1 MTIALIC
8 TLLLAML
15 MLPSSLAARGMWG
28 SRRKRGDDEDQ
39 DSVSAGLGSGF
50 EARNTMASISRKMAG
65 AEVGNFGDSIPTNGG
80 NRMGRGNAGTLGAG
94 AGALANGALGETVAS
109 LLSTYLTMMEE
120 LVNSPDFETMVTP
133 ETMKTMFAKLP
144 GLSDS
149 PEISAMLDSPQ
160 FTDPTLLKQ
169 TVMQGLEAIK
179 MYSSNIVEMVNNPE
193 QLMQMLDQLP
203 AEAKSAVEG
212 LLQGDMSGLKN
223 MLSTIPGID
232 DSQRG
237 MLMNLLDGNV
247 QGMASQAKNMLQNFD
262 SSQTEAARQQFL
274 ANPAMAE
281 MLGLT
286 EDVLNDKD
294 QFDALMAQGMEA
306 LMAAADGTTDAAA
319 DGNDDSEIGGN
330 SRLFKGASMAA

>member
-1 MTIALIC
+1 M
-8 TLLLAML
+8 
-15 MLPSSLAARGMWG
+15 AARGMWG

-39 DSVSAGLGSGF
+39 DTVSAGLGSGF
-50 EARNTMASISRKMAG
+50 ESRNTMASISKKMASADVGDFGESLPTTAGINRVGRRGSAG
-65 AEVGNFGDSIPTNGG
+65 A
-80 NRMGRGNAGTLGAG
+80 LGAG
-94 AGALANGALGETVAS
+94 ALGNGALGETVAS
-109 LLSTYLTMMEE
+109 LLTTYLKMMEE

-133 ETMKTMFAKLP
+133 ETMQAMFSKLP

-149 PEISAMLDSPQ
+149 PEIAAMLDSPQ

-169 TVMQGLEAIK
+169 TVMQGVEAIK
-179 MYSSNIVEMVNNPE
+179 MYSSNIVEMFNNPE

-203 AEAKSAVEG
+203 VEAKTAVEG
-212 LLQGDMSGLKN
+212 MLQGDMSGLKG
-223 MLSTIPGID
+223 MLASIPGID
-232 DSQRG
+232 ESQRG
-237 MLMNLLDGNV
+237 MLMDLLDGNV

-306 LMAAADGTTDAAA
+306 LMGAADTATA
-319 DGNDDSEIGGN
+319 DDDSSSDSELSEGS

>member
-1 MTIALIC
+1 
-8 TLLLAML
+8 ML

-28 SRRKRGDDEDQ
+28 SRRKRGEEEDQ
-39 DSVSAGLGSGF
+39 DTVSAGLGSGF
-50 EARNTMASISRKMAG
+50 ESRNTMASISRKMAS
-65 AEVGNFGDSIPTNGG
+65 ADVGDFGETFPTTAGG
-80 NRMGRGNAGTLGAG
+80 SRMGRGGSGGALGAG
-94 AGALANGALGETVAS
+94 AALGNGALGETIAS
-109 LLSTYLTMMEE
+109 LLSTYLKMMEE

-133 ETMKTMFAKLP
+133 ETMKAMFSKLP

-149 PEISAMLDSPQ
+149 PEIAAMLDSPQ
-160 FTDPTLLKQ
+160 FTDPTMLKQ
-169 TVMQGLEAIK
+169 TVMQGVEAIK
-179 MYSSNIVEMVNNPE
+179 MYSSTIVEMFNNPE

-212 LLQGDMSGLKN
+212 MLQGDMSGLKG
-223 MLSTIPGID
+223 MLSSIPGID
-232 DSQRG
+232 ESQRG

-286 EDVLNDKD
+286 DDVLNDKD
-294 QFDALMAQGMEA
+294 KFDALMAEGMEA
-306 LMAAADGTTDAAA
+306 LMGATADAAT
-319 DGNDDSEIGGN
+319 DDSSDSEIGGGN